1 MAVAWMLL
9 GTVGGEIQ
17 LLRRIAA
24 PLIRRSGLSGSC
36 LNDEFEGIAVAPDVA
51 VVVMPTDHQRR
62 RIGKTGEQFSPC
74 HRRLAWVGISRR
86 RPVEMRH
93 LAGLTADVT
102 ADQALFSHR
111 PHQLPPMS
119 PPLP

>member
-17 LLRRIAA
+17 LLSRIAA

-51 VVVMPTDHQRR
+51 GVVMPTDHQRR
-62 RIGKTGEQFSPC
+62 RIGKTGEQFAPC
-74 HRRLAWVGISRR
+74 HRRLDWAGISRP
-86 RPVEMRH
+86 RPVEMRP
-93 LAGLTADVT
+93 LAGRMGDV
-102 ADQALFSHR
+102 
-111 PHQLPPMS
+111 PCE
-119 PPLP
+119 

>member
-17 LLRRIAA
+17 LLSRIAA

-51 VVVMPTDHQRR
+51 GVVMPTDHQRR
-62 RIGKTGEQFSPC
+62 RIGKTGEQFAPR
-74 HRRLAWVGISRR
+74 HRRLDRVGISR
-86 RPVEMRH
+86 PPPAEIPH
-93 LAGLTADVT
+93 LAGLLAD
-102 ADQALFSHR
+102 AAHEHPL
-111 PHQLPPMS
+111 LPPH
-119 PPLP
+119 PRHI